1 MSMIQFVRNILI
13 TIIYC
18 SSFSAY
24 AQSGGVIEE
33 AFILP
38 HPSDKDNIHGS
49 IYFPASIGSFPCVI
63 LVEDI
68 DLSSNDR
75 MTDESRIQLIQG
87 FLEKN
92 IAVLQYHQY
101 KEQSGANGITVT
113 VAEAT
118 IALRPVY
125 NLAISHPSIQHQSVG
140 FLGFGEGALVAA
152 KMAADQP
159 EVGFLCFVNLPTLTK
174 DKTVLLHVYDSLSR
188 SIDHPETI
196 KKYIDLLHVFIEI
209 SKRES
214 NESQW
219 NEQINHTIDNHLVWF
234 SAEEKKSLQ
243 LDKKKLKSIA
253 HSFYNSNMQYAYTYD
268 PLEDL
273 SMLEQPVLALY
284 PIHNKSSEL
293 NAEALE
299 EMVFILDRS
308 QFSIVKDLSTI
319 EGYSKDTNSQS
330 VVLDWVSSI
339 LP

>member
-1 MSMIQFVRNILI
+1 MIKFIRKILI
-13 TIIYC
+13 TIVC
-18 SSFSAY
+18 SLSLSAFG
-24 AQSGGVIEE
+24 QKGGIIKE

-38 HPSDKDNIHGS
+38 HPLGKEEIQGS
-49 IYFPASIGSFPCVI
+49 IYIPESLGTYPCVI

-68 DLSSNDR
+68 DLLSNDR
-75 MTDESRIQLIQG
+75 ISDELRIQLIQG

-92 IAVLQYHQY
+92 IAVLQYQQY
-101 KEQSGANGITVT
+101 KESSDSNASNVT
-113 VAEAT
+113 VANAT
-118 IALRPVY
+118 IALRPIY
-125 NLAISHPSIQHQSVG
+125 NLAISHPSIQHQSIG

-152 KMAADQP
+152 KLAADQP
-159 EVGFLCFVNLPTLTK
+159 EVAFLCFVNLPTLTK
-174 DKTVLLHVYDSLSR
+174 DKTILLHVYDSLSQT
-188 SIDHPETI
+188 IDHPETI

-219 NEQINHTIDNHLVWF
+219 NEQIDHTIDNHLVWF
-234 SAEEKKSLQ
+234 SAEEKKALQ

-253 HSFYNSNMQYAYTYD
+253 TSYYNSNMQYAYAYD

-273 SMLEQPVLALY
+273 SMLEQPALALY

-308 QFSIVKDLSTI
+308 QFSILVAKSI
-319 EGYSKDTNSQS
+319 PGEAKKESNPKSI
-330 VVLDWVSSI
+330 VLEWVGSI